1 MSVRD
6 LIVKVVNRACR
17 LPVIG
22 PWIVKAKVLWRT
34 MVCPRPSLRDLM
46 DYQAMAIQGLELHA
60 KHLENLNKR
69 CHEKLGWLAV
79 DNDNLRA
86 RIEYIRTEM
95 MFELRRF
102 VEAPGPRANSNTKMP
117 ATIVNREKTLA
128 PGPRKLNVGCGHVLK
143 DGYINVDGRQLPGV
157 DVVCDVLD
165 MPAELSGVDE
175 IYAAHLVEHFSD
187 LMLSSR
193 ILPDWF
199 DRLKPGG
206 KLVLVAP
213 NAEAMMKRFCANDI
227 NFAQVKE
234 VLFGGQEYE
243 GDFHYTML
251 SPVTMAKMLESVG
264 FKNVDFVTEDRINGA
279 CMEFEICAEKP
290 CA

>member
-6 LIVKVVNRACR
+6 LIVKIVNRACR

-22 PWIVKAKVLWRT
+22 PWVVKAKALWRN
-34 MVCPRPSLRDLM
+34 MVRHSPSLRDLV
-46 DYQAMAIQGLELHA
+46 DYQAMAIQGLEVNA
-60 KHLENLNKR
+60 RHLENLNKR
-69 CHEKLGWLAV
+69 CNEKLGWLAV

-86 RIEYIRTEM
+86 RIEYVRTEM

-102 VEAPGPRANSNTKMP
+102 VEAPRPDLSGETKAP
-117 ATIVNREKTLA
+117 ALILNHDKILA
-128 PGPRKLNVGCGHVLK
+128 AGPRKLNVGCGHVLK

-187 LMLSSR
+187 LILRSR

-206 KLVLVAP
+206 RLVLVAP
-213 NAEAMMKRFCANDI
+213 NADAMMKRFCVGEI
-227 NFAQVKE
+227 SFAQVKE

-251 SPVTMAKMLESVG
+251 SPATMAVMLESVG
-264 FKNVDFVTEDRINGA
+264 FKNVEVLAAERINGA
-279 CMEFEICAEKP
+279 CTEFEICAEKV